1 MTHNHFYLMLKEINR
16 YFNQISQTDISISRV
31 YNVRFLE
38 CHSVLK
44 VARRWTVREARL
56 SPGACSTQTYMY
68 TCTYVCMLIYIN
80 ICRVSLQMVLVEYVV
95 YWLAVVATVGG
106 GAFVA
111 ATQRYFQKL
120 CGNFHLLLQFWNLYL
135 I

>member
-1 MTHNHFYLMLKEINR
+1 MLKEINR

-80 ICRVSLQMVLVEYVV
+80 ICRVSLQMVLVSMWCIDSQ
-95 YWLAVVATVGG
+95 WLPLLAGG
-106 GAFVA
+106 HLWLLHSVIF
-111 ATQRYFQKL
+111 
-120 CGNFHLLLQFWNLYL
+120 GNSVEIFICCYSFEIY